1 MKINNILVLASK
13 NELMQLKE
21 SWKKIKELLIYE
33 ENKMTAGLLLK
44 SMPVA
49 VSKEGIILECE
60 TEQII
65 ERINNNLDDVKQI
78 IEKIYNKVDDIIC
91 VSKAFWTENRPI
103 YVEKM
108 KNKTMK
114 YISETN
120 DNEYNILNEFNEFVE
135 MEEK

>member
-1 MKINNILVLASK
+1 MLASK

-21 SWKKIKELLIYE
+21 SWKKIKKLLIYE

-60 TEQII
+60 TEQTI
-65 ERINNNLDDVKQI
+65 ERINNNLDNVKQI

-91 VSKAFWTENRPI
+91 VPKAFWTENRPI

-114 YISETN
+114 YISEVN
-120 DNEYNILNEFNEFVE
+120 NNEYNILNEFNEFVE